1 MITGLAHT
9 AVCVADVEAAV
20 DWYQSVLG
28 LSVLIP
34 ATQMEGEALEQDM
47 GDLVPGVVMKAA
59 ILGFEGQSDH
69 VLEVIEYP
77 KHQGRPRPTDA
88 TITDHGFTH
97 IGLVCEDIRQTRADL
112 EAKGVEFLTRGIAD
126 IAGLKT
132 SWLRDPYGLIYILIE
147 KSHSSK
153 PYYAQIF

>member
-9 AVCVADVEAAV
+9 AVCVSNVEAAV
-20 DWYQSVLG
+20 DWYRSVLG
-28 LSVLIP
+28 LRVLIP

-47 GDLVPGVVMKAA
+47 GDFVPGIVLKAA
-59 ILGFEGQSDH
+59 ILGFEGKSDH

-77 KHQGRPRPTDA
+77 KHGGRPRPADA
-88 TITDHGFTH
+88 TITDQGFTH

-112 EAKGVEFLTRGIAD
+112 EAKGVEFLTRGIAE

-132 SWLRDPYGLIYILIE
+132 TWLRDPYGLIYILIE

-153 PYYAQIF
+153 PYYAQMF